1 MQLLA
6 KLAGNYGMDDEI
18 LKQLKEN
25 QVLLEK
31 TYKTVERLKK
41 YFMWTLI
48 ITVITVI
55 LPIIG
60 LMFLLPT
67 LMGSLGGGILGL

>member
-60 LMFLLPT
+60 LMLLLPT